1 MAHAIQPWSR
11 LVLTT
16 KSLVIRPVQET
27 DARAYLCF
35 LNQVVQE
42 TPYLPIAAENLAM
55 SEAFCEL
62 MLQAVLDSST
72 DALWVAVHEA
82 KIVGAARL
90 VSEPEPGLQHIGE
103 LSVAVLKAHWRQKIG
118 TRLLDALLQTISAS
132 GQPRR
137 VVLTVQERNQHAIQ
151 LYQRFG
157 FQVEA
162 KLKAGYY
169 DPAVGMLPVLQM
181 VRLINIE

>member
-1 MAHAIQPWSR
+1 M
-11 LVLTT
+11 TT
-16 KSLVIRPVQET
+16 KSLVIRPVQVT

-35 LNQVVQE
+35 LKQVVQE
-42 TPYLPIAAENLAM
+42 TPFLPVATENLAM

-62 MLQAVLDSST
+62 MLQSVVDSVN
-72 DALWVAVHEA
+72 DALWVAVDGPV
-82 KIVGAARL
+82 IVGAARL

-103 LSVAVLKAHWRQKIG
+103 LSVAVLKAQWRQKIG
-118 TRLLDALLQTISAS
+118 TQLLTALLQAISAS

-137 VVLTVQERNQHAIQ
+137 IMLTVQERNQRAIQ
-151 LYQRFG
+151 LYQQLG

-162 KLKAGYY
+162 QLKAGYY

>member
-16 KSLVIRPVQET
+16 KSLVIRPVQVT

-42 TPYLPIAAENLAM
+42 TPFLPIAAENLAM

-62 MLQAVLDSST
+62 TLRAVLDSST
-72 DALWVAVHEA
+72 DALWVAVDGA

-103 LSVAVLKAHWRQKIG
+103 ISVAVLKAYWRQKIG
-118 TRLLDALLQTISAS
+118 TQLLDALLQAISAS

-137 VVLTVQERNQHAIQ
+137 IVLTVQARNQGAIQ
-151 LYQRFG
+151 LYQQFG
-157 FQVEA
+157 FQIEA
-162 KLKAGYY
+162 KLEAGYY